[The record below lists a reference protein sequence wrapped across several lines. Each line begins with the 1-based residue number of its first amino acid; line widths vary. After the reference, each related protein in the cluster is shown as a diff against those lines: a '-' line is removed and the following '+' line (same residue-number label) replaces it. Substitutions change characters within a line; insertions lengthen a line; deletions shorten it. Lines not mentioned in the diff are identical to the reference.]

1 MYIYTKGSKEG
12 RLRRVEKKKKKKKE
26 EKGLDNFVNI
36 RRSIIV

>member
-12 RLRRVEKKKKKKKE
+12 RRVEKKKKKKKE

>member
-1 MYIYTKGSKEG
+1 MIEEEE
-12 RLRRVEKKKKKKKE
+12 VEKKKKKKKE